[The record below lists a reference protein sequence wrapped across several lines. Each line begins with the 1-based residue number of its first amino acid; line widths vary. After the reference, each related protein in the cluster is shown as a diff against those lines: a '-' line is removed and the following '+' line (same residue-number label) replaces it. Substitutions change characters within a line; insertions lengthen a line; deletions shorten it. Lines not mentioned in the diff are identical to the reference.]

1 MAQRFY
7 EEGNSNFAVTP
18 LTIDTDGTA
27 KYEDSLT
34 PIQGLVSIDITF
46 DQTIEKIPADD
57 DPNYMQNRGAMTGSG
72 TISFVG
78 LDDDDYKA
86 LYNNVTDGNG
96 VLVFGRKGAPKKVAF
111 RMENTKVLDDGTTST
126 NRFFFYN
133 VTFDLPPFGT
143 QTKAEGETNRREFE
157 VPVSC
162 SIIKYKN
169 ADGETDTVSWAGL
182 NSKKHKA
189 QFDETTNSIYI
200 PDSGLL
206 D

>member
-18 LTIDTDGTA
+18 LTIESDGTA
-27 KYEDSLT
+27 KYESSLT

-46 DQTIEKIPADD
+46 DQTSEKIAADD
-57 DPNYMQNRGAMTGSG
+57 DPNYMENRGAMTGSG

-78 LDDDDYKA
+78 LDDDAYQA

-96 VLVFGRKGAPKKVAF
+96 ALVFGRKGAPKKVAF
-111 RMENTKVLDDGTTST
+111 RMENTRVLDDGTTST

-133 VTFDLPPFGT
+133 ATFDLPPFGT
-143 QTKAEGETNRREFE
+143 NTKTEGETNRREFE
-157 VPVSC
+157 VPVTC
-162 SIIKYKN
+162 SLIKYKN
-169 ADGETDTVSWAGL
+169 ESGEIDTVTWAGL
-182 NSKKHKA
+182 NSKKNKE
-189 QFDETTNSIYI
+189 QFDETADSIYI

-206 D
+206 